1 MSNLDR
7 WAFTIKY
14 ETELDRIYDLQCFSR
29 TVLDRV
35 AWQSIFVAARE
46 IGLSE
51 EIATQF
57 IQSKWIR
64 HNEDIIME
72 KVSQTLYDMMAS
84 DSSSLLHLRVKDLTP
99 LEDYI
104 DALEAESTDLNKME
118 KERDI

>member
-104 DALEAESTDLNKME
+104 EVIE
-118 KERDI
+118 